1 MEALYETLLYW
12 MGIDT
17 ACASTST
24 QNRGV
29 FTAQFAVQRLLE
41 VFGAEN
47 VLANIEI
54 VESKDTKL
62 AEIDL
67 LVRFG
72 NSVLV
77 LQAKSKR
84 LTIQVR
90 RGNDLQIKDDLKKTI
105 QDSSGQAYR
114 CARLTEEGKCSFGD
128 VYGDAVRR
136 RQASSGFT

>member
-1 MEALYETLLYW
+1 MEALYEALFYW

-17 ACASTST
+17 AYVSTFT

-47 VLANIEI
+47 VLAIIEI
-54 VESKDTKL
+54 FESKNTKL

-72 NSVLV
+72 NRVLV

-84 LTIQVR
+84 LTFQGR

-105 QDSSGQAYR
+105 HDSSDQAYR
-114 CARLTEEGKCSFGD
+114 CARLTE
-128 VYGDAVRR
+128 
-136 RQASSGFT
+136 

>member
-1 MEALYETLLYW
+1 MEALCETLLYW

-17 ACASTST
+17 AYVSTTT

-29 FTAQFAVQRLLE
+29 FTSQFTDQRLLE

-47 VLANIEI
+47 VVANIEI
-54 VESKDTKL
+54 FESKDIKL

-72 NSVLV
+72 NRVLV

-90 RGNDLQIKDDLKKTI
+90 RENDLQIKNDLKKFI
-105 QDSSGQAYR
+105 QDSSDQALR

-128 VYGDAVRR
+128 VSGDAVRR

>member
-1 MEALYETLLYW
+1 MEALYEALFYW
-12 MGIDT
+12 MGIDMAYVST
-17 ACASTST
+17 AT

-29 FTAQFAVQRLLE
+29 FTEQFAVQRLLP

-47 VLANIEI
+47 VLKKTEI
-54 VESKDTKL
+54 FESKDTKL

-72 NSVLV
+72 NRVLV
-77 LQAKSKR
+77 LQTKSKR
-84 LTIQVR
+84 LTIQAR
-90 RGNDLQIKDDLKKTI
+90 RENDLQIKDYLKKFI
-105 QDSSGQAYR
+105 QESSDQALR

-128 VYGDAVRR
+128 VSGDAVRR

>member
-1 MEALYETLLYW
+1 M
-12 MGIDT
+12 
-17 ACASTST
+17 
-24 QNRGV
+24 
-29 FTAQFAVQRLLE
+29 F
-41 VFGAEN
+41 
-47 VLANIEI
+47 
-54 VESKDTKL
+54 ESKDTKL

-72 NSVLV
+72 SRVLV

-114 CARLTEEGKCSFGD
+114 CARLTE
-128 VYGDAVRR
+128 
-136 RQASSGFT
+136 

>member
-1 MEALYETLLYW
+1 
-12 MGIDT
+12 MGSDT
-17 ACASTST
+17 AYASTST

-47 VLANIEI
+47 VVANIEI
-54 VESKDTKL
+54 FESKDTKL

-72 NSVLV
+72 NRVLV
-77 LQAKSKR
+77 LQTKSKR
-84 LTIQVR
+84 LTIQAR
-90 RGNDLQIKDDLKKTI
+90 RENDLQIKDYLKKFI
-105 QDSSGQAYR
+105 QESSDQALR

-128 VYGDAVRR
+128 ASGNAARR